1 MCRKIIIFKQIV
13 ILFIVLFIPI
23 IKDYVI
29 KELSEKT
36 FSILFLYEIVN
47 FILYLVCGI
56 LISELIRISLKYRDR
71 LSIMIITFNIIAL
84 LLIYRFI
91 PLGFFDIQNFQY
103 TNILLI
109 GCHVYMVAYIIKKRE
124 NNINKKREE

>member
-29 KELSEKT
+29 KELSKKT